1 VYVTFTPQ
9 IVPLLM
15 SSVIGLVL
23 VSYGWRNRRA
33 AGAAAFMLMQ
43 LSLVE
48 IAVVEALVLIV
59 SDPASKVGIA
69 P

>member
-23 VSYGWRNRRA
+23 VSYGRRNRRA

>member
-1 VYVTFTPQ
+1 
-9 IVPLLM
+9 
-15 SSVIGLVL
+15 VIGLVL
-23 VSYGWRNRRA
+23 VSNGWRNRRA